1 VFAALVCLSQRWQVE
16 ATGLKMSDF
25 DLKKIYTSPDG
36 NIYSFSGYGGVE
48 NCSDCDDF
56 TQVNEY
62 DRDDGLVV
70 FFCNKCEDRLHL

>member
-1 VFAALVCLSQRWQVE
+1 
-16 ATGLKMSDF
+16 MSHF

-62 DRDDGLVV
+62 DREDGLVV
-70 FFCNKCEDRLHL
+70 FFCKKCEDRLHL